1 MSDRRDFLSKLA
13 VGGALLGTTAVIASK
28 PAHAAGSASTEGV
41 FDVRDPA
48 YGATGDGST
57 DDTTA
62 IQNAIDA
69 AAVSGGTVLL
79 PTGTYRTTA
88 TLNLPRN
95 PSVSIAGVHP
105 ERTVL
110 EYGGAGKALTWDAG
124 APVVDRFFL
133 QNFSI
138 KCTSPGA
145 THGIHM
151 NAASSGNALRWF
163 QVNNVVVE
171 GSGSA
176 NSVGILIEDTILGVF
191 QNVVSRDFAVNWRT
205 RKVNIRP
212 SQLSFVACHAQDPR
226 DVGWDVQVESRSFR
240 FYSCRA
246 EYNRDTGIPNYGFKF
261 AGMVKTAPMQDD
273 HILIGCE
280 TEDDWAEADFEFTS
294 QRCLK
299 MIGGGPGTN
308 NVGDGIRLIDVR
320 HSRLEQL
327 AIRENGGAGSYAVT
341 VDSDCLN
348 NYLSADIIDSRGWD
362 AIDID
367 PSVVNSHSLELSFN
381 QTTFTPARLANGV
394 ARPVYERDAFT
405 TGNVDTRYPGVYLID
420 TGAGNVT
427 CNLSSMRD
435 YKFGIE
441 FTFIKTTP
449 DANKIIINPS
459 STRTING
466 ATTYDVTQQYESVT
480 ITGMTDEN
488 WIITAHSP

>member
-13 VGGALLGTTAVIASK
+13 FGGALIGTAAVMSSK

-48 YGATGDGST
+48 YGAIGDGST

-62 IQNAIDA
+62 IQNAINA

-79 PTGTYRTTA
+79 PVGTYRTTG
-88 TLNLPRN
+88 TLSLPRN

-105 ERTVL
+105 ERTTIQY
-110 EYGGAGKALTWDAG
+110 EGAGKALTWDAG

-133 QNFSI
+133 QNFSV
-138 KCTSPGA
+138 KCTNASA

-151 NAASSGNALRWF
+151 SAATSGAAFRWF
-163 QVNNVVVE
+163 QISNIVVE
-171 GSGSA
+171 GSRSA
-176 NSVGILIEDTILGVF
+176 NSIGILIDDAVLGSF
-191 QNVVSRDFAVNWRT
+191 QNIVSRDFDINWQSK
-205 RKVNIRP
+205 KVNTRP
-212 SQLSFVACHAQDPR
+212 SQLSFMACHAQDPL
-226 DVGWDVQVESRSFR
+226 DIGWDIQVECRSFR

-246 EYNRDTGIPNYGFKF
+246 ENNVSTASPRYGFKF
-261 AGMVKTAPMQDD
+261 VGMVGTATLQDD

-280 TEDDWAEADFEFTS
+280 TEDDWTQADFEFAS

-308 NVGDGIRLIDVR
+308 NVGDGIRLVDVR

-327 AIRENGGAGSYAVT
+327 AIRAYAGTGSHAIT

-348 NYLSADIIDSRGWD
+348 NYLSGDIIDSRGWD
-362 AIDID
+362 AVDID
-367 PSVVNSHSLELSFN
+367 PGVVNSHSLELSFN

-394 ARPVYERDAFT
+394 ARSVYERDAFT
-405 TGNVDTRYPGVYLID
+405 AGAVDTRYPGVYLVD
-420 TGAGNVT
+420 TSAGNVT
-427 CNLSSMRD
+427 CNLSSMQD

-441 FTFIKTTP
+441 FTFIKTTA
-449 DANKIIINPS
+449 DTNKIILNPS

-466 ATTYDVTQQYESVT
+466 AMTYDVTQQYESVT
-480 ITGMTDEN
+480 ITGMNDEN